1 MTKILL
7 ETSRVKQ
14 SHPDRNLTKIIQ
26 SIDIE
31 GLTSRLKFD
40 EEGSLPL
47 SIERAVVR
55 GGKLVKDR

>member
-1 MTKILL
+1 MAKIFL
-7 ETSRVKQ
+7 EASKIKNTNPEKG
-14 SHPDRNLTKIIQ
+14 LTEIIQ
-26 SIDIE
+26 NIDID

-55 GGKLVKDR
+55 SGKLLRDR

>member
-1 MTKILL
+1 VQNHSGRILT
-7 ETSRVKQ
+7 E
-14 SHPDRNLTKIIQ
+14 IIQ

-55 GGKLVKDR
+55 GGRLIRDSQ